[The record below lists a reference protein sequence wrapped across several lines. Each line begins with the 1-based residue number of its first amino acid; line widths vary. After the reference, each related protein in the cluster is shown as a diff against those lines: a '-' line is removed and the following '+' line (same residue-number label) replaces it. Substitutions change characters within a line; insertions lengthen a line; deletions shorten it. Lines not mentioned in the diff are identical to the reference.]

1 MSGFES
7 IIGQNRP
14 IRILTAF
21 LQNGTIPH
29 ALLFTGIEGVGKKSV
44 AVKFAMACNCTGDI
58 SENKSEWGSSRAA
71 GEHGTAN
78 RRRITNP
85 CGNCKPC
92 RKIQSG
98 NHPDIIRLK
107 PSGVFIKIDQIR
119 ALCQTLAMKPYEAG
133 MRVVLISDAQAM
145 NPAAGNAL
153 LKVLEE
159 PPTGTILILVANHTA
174 DLLPTIV
181 SRCRHIRFNPIPRKE
196 MESILI
202 LRHGLDPPN
211 ATIIAAMAGGSFSR
225 ALHMYRTNWINRR
238 DWLIRELDSLSS
250 NTISRLLA
258 FGEKLAQNKADLP
271 DALEVMK
278 SWLRDFVIGKYYP
291 EKIIHQDLAENVHRA
306 TQKMST
312 TSLLLK
318 IETIQSA
325 QNAIQAGAN
334 LRLAMETMVL
344 KLSRI

>member
-7 IIGQNRP
+7 IVGQNRP

-44 AVKFAMACNCTGDI
+44 ADIFATACNCTGDI
-58 SENKSEWGSSRAA
+58 SENKFKRGSSRAA
-71 GEHGTAN
+71 DKPSSAN
-78 RRRITNP
+78 RQPITNP
-85 CGNCKPC
+85 CGRCKSC
-92 RKIQSG
+92 RKIESRS
-98 NHPDIIRLK
+98 HPDIIRIE

-119 ALCQTLAMKPYEAG
+119 ALCHSLAMKPYEASIR
-133 MRVVLISDAQAM
+133 MVLISDAQAM

-181 SRCRHIRFNPIPRKE
+181 SRCRHIRFNPISRKD
-196 MESILI
+196 MESVLVSS
-202 LRHGLDPPN
+202 HGLDPPN
-211 ATIIAAMAGGSFSR
+211 ATIVAAMAGGSLSR

-238 DWLIRELDSLSS
+238 NWLIRELDSLSS
-250 NTISRLLA
+250 KTISRLLA
-258 FGEKLAQNKADLP
+258 FSEHLAQNKADLP
-271 DALEVMK
+271 DALEIMK
-278 SWLRDFVIGKYYP
+278 FWLRDLVIGKFYP
-291 EKIIHQDLAENVHRA
+291 EKIIHQDLAENVHQTA
-306 TQKMST
+306 QKMST
-312 TSLLLK
+312 TSLISK
-318 IETIQSA
+318 IETIQST
-325 QNAIQAGAN
+325 QNAIQAGTN